1 MDLILWMYPLI
12 NKFPK
17 KQRFILGQQLENT
30 LLDILKGIIQ
40 ANQESNKFGTL
51 KQVSIDLDKFR
62 ILFRLAKDLRFMS
75 IKQYQFGAEKI
86 NEVGKMLGGWL
97 KSSRTHRDR
106 ELYYNTGSKC
116 RNNSK

>member
-1 MDLILWMYPLI
+1 MLQDLVIFQKVYDLILWMYPLV

-17 KQRFILGQQLENT
+17 KQRFVLGQQLENT

-40 ANQESNKFGTL
+40 ANQERNKLETL

-86 NEVGKMLGGWL
+86 NEVGKVLGGWM
-97 KSSRTHRDR
+97 KSS
-106 ELYYNTGSKC
+106 K
-116 RNNSK
+116 

>member
-1 MDLILWMYPLI
+1 MLQDLVIFQKVYDLILWMYPLI

-17 KQRFILGQQLENT
+17 KQRFVLGQQLENA

-40 ANQESNKFGTL
+40 ANQERNKLEIL

-86 NEVGKMLGGWL
+86 NEVGKILGGWM
-97 KSSRTHRDR
+97 KSS
-106 ELYYNTGSKC
+106 K
-116 RNNSK
+116 

>member
-1 MDLILWMYPLI
+1 MLQNLVIFQKLYDLILWMYPLI

-30 LLDILKGIIQ
+30 LLEILKGIIQ
-40 ANQESNKFGTL
+40 ANQEGNKLETL

-62 ILFRLAKDLRFMS
+62 ILYRLAKDLRFMS

-86 NEVGKMLGGWL
+86 NEIGKILGGWM
-97 KSSRTHRDR
+97 KRFS
-106 ELYYNTGSKC
+106 
-116 RNNSK
+116 

>member
-1 MDLILWMYPLI
+1 MLQDLVIFQKVYDLILWMYPLI

-17 KQRFILGQQLENT
+17 KQRFVLGQQLENA

-40 ANQESNKFGTL
+40 ANQERNKLEIL

-86 NEVGKMLGGWL
+86 NEVGKVLGGWM
-97 KSSRTHRDR
+97 KSS
-106 ELYYNTGSKC
+106 K
-116 RNNSK
+116 

>member
-1 MDLILWMYPLI
+1 MLQDLVIFQKVYDLILWMYPLV

-17 KQRFILGQQLENT
+17 KQRFVLGQQLENT

-40 ANQESNKFGTL
+40 ANQERNKLETL

-86 NEVGKMLGGWL
+86 NEVGKILGGWM
-97 KSSRTHRDR
+97 KSS
-106 ELYYNTGSKC
+106 K
-116 RNNSK
+116 

>member
-1 MDLILWMYPLI
+1 MLQDLVIFQKVYDLILWMYPLI

-17 KQRFILGQQLENT
+17 KQRFVLGQQLENT

-40 ANQESNKFGTL
+40 ANQERNKLETL

-62 ILFRLAKDLRFMS
+62 ILYRLAKDLKFMS

-86 NEVGKMLGGWL
+86 NEVGKILGGWI
-97 KSSRTHRDR
+97 KFC
-106 ELYYNTGSKC
+106 K
-116 RNNSK
+116 

>member
-1 MDLILWMYPLI
+1 MLQDLVIFQKVYDLILWMYPLI

-17 KQRFILGQQLENT
+17 KQRFVLGQQLENA
-30 LLDILKGIIQ
+30 LLDILKSIIQ
-40 ANQESNKFGTL
+40 ANQERNKLEIL

-86 NEVGKMLGGWL
+86 NEVGKILGGWM
-97 KSSRTHRDR
+97 KSS
-106 ELYYNTGSKC
+106 K
-116 RNNSK
+116 

>member
-1 MDLILWMYPLI
+1 MLQDLVIFQKVYDLILWMYPLV

-17 KQRFILGQQLENT
+17 KQRFVLGQQLENT

-40 ANQESNKFGTL
+40 ANQERNKLEIL

-86 NEVGKMLGGWL
+86 NEVGKVLGGWM
-97 KSSRTHRDR
+97 KSS
-106 ELYYNTGSKC
+106 K
-116 RNNSK
+116 